1 MTIEV
6 EYDETPTESPA
17 AEEISQESPTE
28 DIKAESSQ
36 ESPASHNDVQETT
49 EVDWSS
55 LKVKNLNKDERKKII
70 QDHEAGV
77 ENPWFKVQQLKNG
90 SVRII
95 KRSNPLTSDNTETK
109 ISEKY
114 TGKRLTNEQLLMEH
128 IIDLE
133 KRYETMRLKHK
144 KLKKRYNKL
153 EMDLFESDDEE
164 VPAEVSAER
173 DEVIENPVKVAEP
186 ETFPQESIITATFR
200 KKPGKVAW
208 RSMITRM

>member
-6 EYDETPTESPA
+6 EYDETPTE
-17 AEEISQESPTE
+17 
-28 DIKAESSQ
+28 DIKAESPVSN
-36 ESPASHNDVQETT
+36 NDVQDNNQQDCGQETSQETT

-55 LKVKNLNKDERKKII
+55 LKVKNLKKDERKKII
-70 QDHEAGV
+70 QDYEAGV

-95 KRSNPLTSDNTETK
+95 KRSNPLTGDNTETK

-144 KLKKRYNKL
+144 KLKKRYNRL
-153 EMDLFESDDEE
+153 ENDLFESDDEVPAAE
-164 VPAEVSAER
+164 VPAETNSER
-173 DEVIENPVKVAEP
+173 DEVIDNPVKVAEP
-186 ETFPQESIITATFR
+186 ERMPQESIITAAFR
-200 KKPGKVAW
+200 RKPGKQSW

>member
-1 MTIEV
+1 MTNIEV
-6 EYDETPTESPA
+6 EYDEA
-17 AEEISQESPTE
+17 PTE
-28 DIKAESSQ
+28 DIKAESPVSN
-36 ESPASHNDVQETT
+36 NDVQETT

-90 SVRII
+90 SVRIV
-95 KRSNPLTSDNTETK
+95 KRSNPLTGDNTETK

-128 IIDLE
+128 IIDLD

-144 KLKKRYNKL
+144 KLKKRYNRL
-153 EMDLFESDDEE
+153 ENDLFESDDE
-164 VPAEVSAER
+164 VPAETNSER
-173 DEVIENPVKVAEP
+173 DEVIDNPVKITEP
-186 ETFPQESIITATFR
+186 EQLPQEPIITATFR
-200 KKPGKVAW
+200 KPGKAAW
-208 RSMITRM
+208 RSMISRM